1 MKPSELKHV
10 DYLRKDEEVKDP
22 CPVERLMY
30 RSNILGADQ
39 RITNTGGGSTSPK
52 SLEQDPL
59 VNEEIEVLWVKSSGR
74 DLRTDRV
81 ESFSSLYQGKLLG
94 LERIYRNASQT
105 SVKTTGQ
112 IIAVDGGL
120 HEAFLR

>member
-10 DYLRKDEEVKDP
+10 DYLRKDEEVKDL

-39 RITNTGGGSTSPK
+39 RITNTGGGNTSSK

-59 VNEEIEVLWVKSSGR
+59 VNEEIEVLWVKSSGG
-74 DLRTDRV
+74 DLPTAKKPITPEDQA
-81 ESFSSLYQGKLLG
+81 ETIYILLT
-94 LERIYRNASQT
+94 SQL
-105 SVKTTGQ
+105 SKTTGQ
-112 IIAVDGGL
+112 VIAVDGGL